1 MDVIQNARQLG
12 KAIQED
18 ERYLKLK
25 LASEQRDADKELQEM
40 IEKFNSERAQLNL
53 EMRKPERDSAK
64 IEEMNT
70 SLGGLYNVIFQN
82 ENMKNYAGAR
92 DEMNKMIGFVN
103 QIITGAA
110 DGKNPF
116 AIEFEDNCGGGC
128 SSCSGCAS

>member
-18 ERYLKLK
+18 ERYSNLR
-25 LASEQRDADKELQEM
+25 LALGKKDTDKDLQAL
-40 IEKFNSERAQLNL
+40 IEKFNSQRSQLNL
-53 EMRKPERDSAK
+53 EMRKPERDNAK

-70 SLGGLYNVIFQN
+70 SLGGLYNRIFQN

-116 AIEFEDNCGGGC
+116 AIEYEENCGGGC
-128 SSCSGCAS
+128 SSCSGCS